1 MKEKKLI
8 SRILCVLLSSVM
20 LFALGC
26 GTVPDETS
34 ETETKAPA
42 TETEAATEEVT
53 EEETE
58 EEETD
63 PVETEEIIN
72 YVKISDTLEMPEV
85 THMADLKNIT
95 VNLNS
100 ILKNGYGTK
109 SLMADTF
116 ASVFD
121 RLVIF
126 KTENGHYTAYVLGQ
140 KKELATYA
148 VTQEDGHYI
157 DLYDISLVF
166 GGDYKYEMNGEE
178 PQTTL
183 SFGENKMVCKGK
195 TGTLTVGGE
204 QTEITVS
211 ISTRILGDD
220 DKYTD
225 VHFANVKDI
234 AKLIGLNVYYTE
246 SGIICFSVG
255 QAFDS
260 LRGYYVANEAMKL
273 FLEEDETVDEYS
285 RNMFVS
291 IPNIIKMTENNITA
305 YSYPDIDLNANVSA
319 YAMQGVRS
327 KVALGPAIV
336 AGQGENKD
344 NYTVVRVF
352 DIYQTCHTQF
362 NAYPASVRGG
372 VAVAAAVTADGV
384 NILTAPFSDASVG
397 ELRVYDANGAY
408 KFSVKP
414 ETKAPYAIAAGAFTG
429 GEDVFAVASQS
440 DNGDGV
446 SVEFFSSATGKK
458 TATAKIDV
466 KSTDKLALS
475 VNRADSGAEGL
486 ILSFRTKAYEYKNE
500 KLSEIKLDGNE
511 YNGVYGSAFGGY
523 AATSDA
529 TDEYKAFSTVTEYKD
544 GAVKVINAGEKENIF
559 VSTAASK
566 NTDYIKKGQFW
577 HIRVEYSARAMN
589 KLTNKK
595 TTMIRT
601 GDISY
606 FTIGLGSDVRSKYK
620 TQYNMWEPCS
630 THRWGKTP
638 QMGYLINYIDPDTGT
653 YAYATLTKKGERND
667 YLELGSSFYNGT
679 YAPNIEALDKLNFWT
694 RRTYLQDLSEL
705 YREAPEYTV
714 AVSPVHE
721 HEIDSGASSVG
732 DYNPK
737 MISAFAQWLKDMFG
751 TIENINKR
759 YGTEFK
765 SFEELDAPRG
775 TKRGDWDKYS
785 TRRKSYD
792 YFTQWTLYNRY
803 VISRHVIQSYRE
815 ALLAGFPPELI
826 KAHQI
831 PEGDAVAGLL
841 GEADTRLS
849 PVDTVM
855 ADGTGYGGTRYGVW
869 YTDNNSFFAL
879 ADRSG
884 HNNITLGEYSAM
896 ATNRDQSYK
905 QLKYMFDNGIVFTHV
920 MGWAGNVA
928 QGDVMD
934 KNEKYAIDKLQE
946 NEYPRSAS
954 SGGTGD
960 LRAYVNGE
968 NSYNIVEIG
977 SREDSAGL
985 LKSVKADGSFEGTV
999 YLQPFH
1005 AFVGVVDVA
1014 RGVTAKGSGN
1024 MTYEMKGKKD
1034 ADGKELTGFNYND
1047 IAELRFTAAP
1057 TGKRG
1062 TITVKILHEGYE
1074 MPVAEYTFTVTGEET
1089 EYRYVFKNQVYLED
1103 CTVVVEYNRVDIKD
1117 CDVTLMYEM
1126 TARKYFGELSPKAHE
1141 GGVSFDLMY

>member
-1 MKEKKLI
+1 MKKQGTAA
-8 SRILCVLLSSVM
+8 RILCVLIASVM

-26 GTVPDETS
+26 NTTPEETTTTEGTVTVPL
-34 ETETKAPA
+34 
-42 TETEAATEEVT
+42 TETET

-63 PVETEEIIN
+63 PVETEEVIN

-85 THMADLKNIT
+85 THMADLKYIT
-95 VNLNS
+95 ANLNT
-100 ILKNGYGTK
+100 ILKEGYGTK
-109 SLMADTF
+109 SLMADAF

-121 RLVIF
+121 RLIIF
-126 KTENGHYTAYVLGQ
+126 KTDKGHYTAYVLGQ
-140 KKELATYA
+140 KKEIATYA
-148 VTQEDGHYI
+148 ITDDSGHYI
-157 DLYDISLVF
+157 DLYDISQIF
-166 GGDYKYEMNGEE
+166 GGDYKYEMNGDE
-178 PQTTL
+178 PHTTL
-183 SFGENKMVCKGK
+183 KFGENIIECKGN

-204 QTEITVS
+204 AAEITVKS
-211 ISTRILGDD
+211 NTRILGDD
-220 DKYTD
+220 EEYTD

-234 AKLIGLNVYYTE
+234 ARLIGVNVFYTDA
-246 SGIICFSVG
+246 GIICFSVG
-255 QAFDS
+255 QAFDK
-260 LRGYYVANEAMKL
+260 LRGYYIANEAEKL
-273 FLEEDETVDEYS
+273 FLEEEKLDEFN

-305 YSYPDIDLNANVSA
+305 YSFPDIDLNANVSA
-319 YAMQGVRS
+319 YAMQGVQS
-327 KVALGPAIV
+327 KVDLGPAIV
-336 AGQGENKD
+336 AGQGENPD

-362 NAYPASVRGG
+362 NAYPATVRGG
-372 VAVAAAVTADGV
+372 VQVAAAVVSDGV
-384 NILTAPFSDASVG
+384 NILTAPFSDGSVT

-408 KFSVKP
+408 KFSITP
-414 ETKAPYAIAAGAFTG
+414 ETKAPYAIAAGSFTG
-429 GEDVFAVASQS
+429 KEDVFAVASQS
-440 DNGDGV
+440 DNGNGV
-446 SVEFFSSATGKK
+446 HVEFFMATTGRKVIY
-458 TATAKIDV
+458 ADIDV
-466 KSTDKLALS
+466 KSTEKLALS
-475 VNRADSGAEGL
+475 VNRAAEGAEGL
-486 ILSFRTKAYEYKNE
+486 ILSYKNKAYEYRSA
-500 KLSEIKLDGNE
+500 KLSEIQLDGNE

-529 TDEYKAFSTVTEYKD
+529 TDEYKAFSEITEYKD
-544 GAVKVINAGEKENIF
+544 GVKTVINAGEKENIF

-566 NTDYIKKGQFW
+566 NTDYIKHGQFW
-577 HIRVEYSARAMN
+577 HIRVEYPARIMN
-589 KLTNKK
+589 YVASNNTYR
-595 TTMIRT
+595 IRT
-601 GDISY
+601 YDISY
-606 FTIGLGSDVRSKYK
+606 FTEEPGADVKSKYK

-630 THRWGKTP
+630 THRWGKTA
-638 QMGYLINYIDPDTGT
+638 QMGNLIDYVDPDTGT

-667 YLELGSSFYNGT
+667 YLELGSSFYNAT

-694 RRTYLQDLSEL
+694 RRTYLQSLAEL

-721 HEIDSGASSVG
+721 HEIDSGAKSVG

-737 MISAFAQWLKDMFG
+737 MISAFSQWLEDMFG

-759 YGTEFK
+759 YGTSFK

-775 TKRGDWDKYS
+775 TKRGDWDNYS
-785 TRRKSYD
+785 TRRKTND
-792 YFTQWTLYNRY
+792 YFTQWSLYNRY

-815 ALLAGFPPELI
+815 AILAGFPPELI

-869 YTDNNSFFAL
+869 YSDKNSFFSL

-896 ATNRDQSYK
+896 STKKEDSYK

-920 MGWAGNVA
+920 MGWTGNVA
-928 QGDVMD
+928 QGDIMD
-934 KNEKYAIDKLQE
+934 KNEKYAIDTLQE
-946 NEYPRSAS
+946 NEYPRYAS

-960 LRAYVNGE
+960 LRSYVNGDK
-968 NSYNIVEIG
+968 SYNIVEIG
-977 SREDSAGL
+977 SKDDSAGL
-985 LKSVKADGSFEGTV
+985 LKSVNADGSFEGTV

-1014 RGVTAKGSGN
+1014 RDVAVKGSGT
-1024 MTYEMKGKKD
+1024 MTYEMKGKVD
-1034 ADGKELTGFNYND
+1034 ADGKELAGFNYND
-1047 IAELRFTAAP
+1047 TAELRFTAAP

-1062 TITVKILHEGYE
+1062 TITVKVLHEGYE

-1103 CTVVVEYNRVDIKD
+1103 CTVVVEYNRVNITD
-1117 CDVTLMYEM
+1117 CDATLMYEM